1 MTTATADT
9 SPNLLTLRETATK
22 LGCTTRT
29 VANLMQSGQLPRIKI
44 GALVRIDP
52 RDLEAFIESR
62 KQQAQ

>member
-1 MTTATADT
+1 
-9 SPNLLTLRETATK
+9 
-22 LGCTTRT
+22 
-29 VANLMQSGQLPRIKI
+29 MQSGQLPRIKI